1 MSDGWPIPFVQLYAA
16 AAALLVASLGY
27 VYLTYHYGKW
37 AALGVSHAA
46 PTPPFGSLSDVAMG
60 RVPLVDVVHSLYQQF
75 DGQRYFGIYEGRK
88 PLLVI
93 RDPQLV
99 YTVMVKDFRS
109 FVDRN
114 ANKVSFVHDKLFDHL
129 VNLRGEQWKA
139 IRAKLSPTFSAAKL
153 KSMLSD
159 INVCTARLIDNL
171 NEQITSNS
179 GIVDVSEA
187 SAQFTTDT
195 IGRCAFGLDLNT
207 LSDPDSEFRRTGR
220 EVLMPRF
227 RSTLL
232 NLIRLL
238 GFGRLLDVFRIRGM
252 PSYIYDFFDNLLET
266 TIEQHKHDE
275 NARNDFIALLVK
287 LKDEEKLKENEQKL
301 FTDDILAA
309 NAFVFFIAGFET
321 TASTISYCLYE
332 LAMNPEIQVKLR
344 EKIKQTLDANDG
356 KLSYDTLKDMK
367 YLDMVINETLRLYP
381 SVPVLGR
388 VCTQKYTIA
397 DSNISLN
404 VGERLLIPIYSLHHD
419 PKYYSDPNIFDPE
432 RFTEEN
438 ISSRPHGTYLP
449 FGDGPRI
456 CIGLRFAMMETKSG
470 LAEILSK
477 FEVSPCKKTQYPIK
491 INPRTILLTPKQ
503 SICLSFKKIDQ

>member
-1 MSDGWPIPFVQLYAA
+1 MSGVWSIPFLQLCAA
-16 AAALLVASLGY
+16 AVLLVTFLCY

-37 AALGVSHAA
+37 PGLGVPHAA
-46 PTPPFGSLSDVAMG
+46 PSPPFGSLRDVVMG
-60 RVPLVDVVHSLYQQF
+60 SVPLVDAIHSLYHRF
-75 DGQRYFGIYEGRK
+75 DGQRYFGIYEGRQ
-88 PLLVI
+88 PMLVI

-99 YTVMVKDFRS
+99 HTIMVKDFRS

-114 ANKVSFVHDKLFDHL
+114 ADKVSFVHDKLFDHL

-153 KSMLSD
+153 KSMLGD

-171 NEQITSNS
+171 NGQMMKNS

-195 IGRCAFGLDLNT
+195 IGRCAFGLDCNT

-220 EVLMPRF
+220 AIFTPRL

-232 NLIRLL
+232 SITRLL
-238 GFGRLLDVFRIRGM
+238 GFGQLLDVFRIRGM
-252 PSYIYDFFDNLLET
+252 PGNIYDFFDNLLET
-266 TIEQHKHDE
+266 TMEQHKYGE

-287 LKDEEKLKENEQKL
+287 LKEEEKLKEQGQKL

-309 NAFVFFIAGFET
+309 NAFVFFVAGFET

-332 LAMNPEIQVKLR
+332 LAMNPGIQIKLR
-344 EKIKQTLDANDG
+344 ENIKQTLNANDG
-356 KLSYDTLKDMK
+356 KLAYDTLKDMK
-367 YLDMVINETLRLYP
+367 YLDMVINETFRLHP
-381 SVPVLGR
+381 PVPVLNR
-388 VCTQKYTIA
+388 VCTQKYTIE
-397 DSNISLN
+397 DSNITLN
-404 VGERLLIPIYSLHHD
+404 VGEKIIIPTYSLHHD
-419 PKYYSDPNIFDPE
+419 PKYYSDPEIFDPE

-438 ISSRPHGTYLP
+438 TSSRPHGTFLP

-456 CIGLRFAMMETKSG
+456 CIGLRFAMMEAKTG

-477 FEVSPCKKTQYPIK
+477 FEVSPCKETQTPIK
-491 INPRTILLTPKQ
+491 IRPRSILLTPNE
-503 SICLSFKKIDQ
+503 SIRLSFKSVGQ